1 MCCAPPRWVS
11 LPSEGEFPRQEL
23 LVHKELE
30 SSLKG
35 QHFDASSL
43 GQLGEKGKESLL
55 SFVLS
60 KVVIEV
66 FTV

>member
-1 MCCAPPRWVS
+1 M
-11 LPSEGEFPRQEL
+11 
-23 LVHKELE
+23 HKELE